1 MKRMVFKQLSST
13 LYTSITKN
21 PPKICFFL
29 QRRGLG
35 MKRMVFKRLLSILV
49 LLRIGRH
56 KKSCFMMIDKIGF

>member
-35 MKRMVFKRLLSILV
+35 MKRDGIQTIVIYTSITKNRTTQEV
-49 LLRIGRH
+49 LLY
-56 KKSCFMMIDKIGF
+56 DD